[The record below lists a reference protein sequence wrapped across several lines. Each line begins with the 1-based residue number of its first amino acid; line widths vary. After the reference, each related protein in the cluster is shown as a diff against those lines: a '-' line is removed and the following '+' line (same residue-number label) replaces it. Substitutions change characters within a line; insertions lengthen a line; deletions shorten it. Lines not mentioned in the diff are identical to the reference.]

1 MELFSLYFYTFL
13 QADLVEITPS
23 DSGMSCQSRC
33 LSLPSQSARQKTPHF
48 MFICSCSNK
57 AWKQMK
63 DNCSLK
69 ISPFT
74 CDVKGEVLTGGS
86 GRLRVAASEEEETST
101 SSSHTSRSATE
112 VPQLQ
117 RQKENRKVW
126 RRFKKHSFSG
136 QDAFKFNT
144 FQVYVG
150 SVLKIIW
157 LYSGI
162 LRCYCDLRPLT
173 KWSSSPHLPQL
184 CGCPLPEQRC
194 VSV

>member
-1 MELFSLYFYTFL
+1 MLSELLRASFCGCTLQMRSRLKYSPVSHHPMELFSLYFYTFL

-126 RRFKKHSFSG
+126 RRFKKHSSFSG
-136 QDAFKFNT
+136 FKAVCWSDKMHLNSTPF
-144 FQVYVG
+144 
-150 SVLKIIW
+150 
-157 LYSGI
+157 
-162 LRCYCDLRPLT
+162 RCTLAL
-173 KWSSSPHLPQL
+173 S
-184 CGCPLPEQRC
+184 
-194 VSV
+194 